1 MRSSIQSVVTATFGA
16 YCLYTHRPH
25 TSIYR
30 VLPSPFKLV
39 LLCRQCGLV
48 DKSRRT
54 RTRCRH
60 VDRRHMRA
68 GLGKREAAPLECAA
82 SLSLLNSAASP
93 ARTLSSAQARLTSMC
108 PLCARAGLLHAT
120 SSVLPPRTTPFIFHG
135 PNKRRCARLPPL
147 QLPSLR
153 ACCPRAVAACFLA

>member
-1 MRSSIQSVVTATFGA
+1 MAHKSNDKQGDISSSLRTRALRALPIGRAPGKARLTWLDVCSFGMVMTKAHGSSPELILQISGWCGPRYSSDSDIGA
-16 YCLYTHRPH
+16 YCLYTHIPH

-68 GLGKREAAPLECAA
+68 GLGKREAAPL
-82 SLSLLNSAASP
+82 
-93 ARTLSSAQARLTSMC
+93 
-108 PLCARAGLLHAT
+108 
-120 SSVLPPRTTPFIFHG
+120 
-135 PNKRRCARLPPL
+135 
-147 QLPSLR
+147 
-153 ACCPRAVAACFLA
+153 